1 MAGVTE
7 QRQTRAAPLRRQQL
21 KAAAWFLLPV
31 CLLLAAAA
39 AWPLLRTLVL
49 SLSDSSLY
57 VMERPSWVFLDN
69 YLYFLDGEA
78 FGVLS
83 DPRWWLSVRNTLI
96 FAVTSVG
103 LELVLGMAIALTLN
117 HAIPMRGLMRTV
129 LLVPW
134 AIPTIVTAQIWLWML
149 HDQYGVINHILEVL
163 GLIERGVP
171 WLSQASTALAA
182 IIMIDVW
189 KTTPFM
195 TLMILAAL
203 QIVPRDLIEAARMD
217 GANAAQSFFKVTLP
231 VIFPAVA
238 VAIVFRLLDAL
249 RVFDLIYIIN
259 PSDENIMSMSVYARR
274 LLFEFGRFGAGSAA
288 SILLFMVVSMLAI
301 AWIKI
306 SRATDQA

>member
-1 MAGVTE
+1 MLGLTD
-7 QRQTRAAPLRRQQL
+7 
-21 KAAAWFLLPV
+21 K
-31 CLLLAAAA
+31 
-39 AWPLLRTLVL
+39 
-49 SLSDSSLY
+49 SLY
-57 VMERPSWVFLDN
+57 VIDDSNWVWLDN
-69 YLYFLDGEA
+69 FLYFLDGEA
-78 FGVLS
+78 FGILS
-83 DPRWWLSVRNTLI
+83 DPRWWMSVRNTLI
-96 FAVTSVG
+96 FAFVSVG

-117 HAIPMRGLMRTV
+117 QNIPMRAGLRAA
-129 LLVPW
+129 LLIPW

-149 HDQYGVINHILEVL
+149 HDQYGVINHIFQML

-171 WLSQASTALAA
+171 WLSQPSTALAS

-195 TLMILAAL
+195 ALMILAAL
-203 QIVPRDLIEAARMD
+203 QVVPKDLIEAARMD
-217 GANAAQSFFKVTLP
+217 GANPVQSFFKVTLP

-288 SILLFMVVSMLAI
+288 SILLFLVVSALAI
-301 AWIKI
+301 TWIKI
-306 SRATDQA
+306 SRATDQAQ